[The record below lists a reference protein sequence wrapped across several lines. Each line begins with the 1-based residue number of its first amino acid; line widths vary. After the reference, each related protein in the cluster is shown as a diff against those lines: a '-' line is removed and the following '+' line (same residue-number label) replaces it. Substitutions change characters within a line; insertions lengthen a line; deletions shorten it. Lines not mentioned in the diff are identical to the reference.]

1 MLKVFHKVQGL
12 YDLLWKVHMP
22 TLGLFPCCP
31 FEGFPK
37 ATIWLAMRDEVV
49 VGLEV
54 IEARGWGA
62 FFWWKSK

>member
-1 MLKVFHKVQGL
+1 
-12 YDLLWKVHMP
+12 MP